1 MIRLPNTY
9 QLRKRVG
16 KNSRYK
22 PLYLHNVNKNTRVA
36 IYNIPYMIDYIV
48 QYDSN
53 IAVQPYMVD
62 ETGSYE
68 YEIIKE
74 FTYENEEQLR
84 NEFIE
89 YLI

>member
-1 MIRLPNTY
+1 MKNTY

-22 PLYLHNVNKNTRVA
+22 PLYLHNVKKNTRVA
-36 IYNIPYMIDYIV
+36 IYNIPYLIEYITK
-48 QYDSN
+48 YNSN
-53 IAVQPYMVD
+53 LVQPYMVD
-62 ETGSYE
+62 ETSSYE
-68 YEIIKE
+68 YQIIKE
-74 FTYENEEQLR
+74 FTYENEQQLR